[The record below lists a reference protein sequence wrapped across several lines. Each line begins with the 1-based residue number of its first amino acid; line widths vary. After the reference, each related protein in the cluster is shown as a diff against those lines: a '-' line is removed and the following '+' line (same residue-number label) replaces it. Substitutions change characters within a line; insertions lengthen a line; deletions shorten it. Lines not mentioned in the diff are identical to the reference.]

1 MKKSIFKITAFSII
15 AVLVVALSVTA
26 FALTAPGGNVT
37 TTGDSVSYAET
48 KNNNPYIVY
57 NTTGVMRSAH
67 RAGGVLDPENTMQA
81 IKTCINNSDYDV
93 DILEFDLHLTKDNKL
108 ILLHDENF
116 DRTTNSVEVWGR
128 EGVLPRDK
136 DLAEIKELNFGY
148 WFPYERGSVQVE
160 DKRIYKDLGK
170 LPKGIDANDL
180 RVVTLEDVFKEVGA
194 KKTSELAPGESAP
207 KIKYNFIIEIKDKG
221 SVGKYAAEQLCELM
235 NDYNLLDKVV
245 VGTFNGEI
253 SDYFDYLN
261 TTDEL
266 YKGKIN
272 PYKGKINR
280 SAGILEVL
288 KIFLSYLMNR
298 DLGDVKY
305 NVLQIPYMNWFPF
318 LGSKSF
324 IDYAHKYGIACQFW
338 TINEA
343 SQMET
348 LIKNGADCIMSDNP
362 KLLDEVTKRV
372 EYGNKVQ
379 PAEPQP
385 QQ

>member
-15 AVLVVALSVTA
+15 AVLIVALSVTA
-26 FALTAPGGNVT
+26 FALAAPGGNVT
-37 TTGDSVSYAET
+37 TTGDSVSYANT
-48 KNNNPYIVY
+48 NNDNPYIVY
-57 NTTGVMRSAH
+57 NTTGLLRSAH
-67 RAGGVLDPENTMQA
+67 RAGGVQDPENTMKA
-81 IKTCINNSDYDV
+81 IKTCLNSMNGSDPYDV
-93 DILEFDLHLTKDNKL
+93 DILEFDLHLTKDNEL

-136 DLAEIKELNFGY
+136 TLEEIKELNFGY

-160 DKRIYKDLGK
+160 DKRIYKNLNA
-170 LPKGIDANDL
+170 LPVEEAKDL
-180 RVVTLEDVFKEVGA
+180 RVVTLEEVIVA
-194 KKTSELAPGESAP
+194 AEKANKQ
-207 KIKYNFIIEIKDKG
+207 YRYIIEIKDKG
-221 SVGKYAAEQLCELM
+221 SVGKYAAQQLCALM
-235 NDYNLLDKVV
+235 EKYNMFDKVV
-245 VGTFNGEI
+245 VGTFNGDI

-261 TTDEL
+261 ANV
-266 YKGKIN
+266 YN
-272 PYKGKINR
+272 GKINR

-298 DLGDVKY
+298 DLGTVKY

-362 KLLDEVTKRV
+362 KLLYEVANRV
-372 EYGNKVQ
+372 KYGNMVQ

>member
-37 TTGDSVSYAET
+37 TTGDSVSYAKT
-48 KNNNPYIVY
+48 NNNNPYIVY
-57 NTTGVMRSAH
+57 NTTGLLRSAH

-81 IKTCINNSDYDV
+81 IITCIENEEYEVDV
-93 DILEFDLHLTKDNKL
+93 LEFDLHLTKDNEL

-136 DLAEIKELNFGY
+136 TLDEIKELNFGY
-148 WFPYERGSVQVE
+148 WFPYERGKVEVE
-160 DKRIYKDLGK
+160 DKRIYKDLSK
-170 LPKGIDANDL
+170 LPEGIDAQNL
-180 RVVTLEDVFKEVGA
+180 KVVTLEEVI
-194 KKTSELAPGESAP
+194 KKVGESD
-207 KIKYNFIIEIKDKG
+207 KDFRYIIEIKDKG
-221 SVGKYAAEQLCELM
+221 SVGKYAAQQLCALM
-235 NDYNLLDKVV
+235 EKYDMFKKVV
-245 VGTFNGEI
+245 VGTFNGDI

-261 TTDEL
+261 ANV
-266 YKGKIN
+266 YN
-272 PYKGKINR
+272 GKINR

-298 DLGDVKY
+298 DLGTVKY

-362 KLLDEVTKRV
+362 KLLYEVADRV
-372 EYGNKVQ
+372 KYGNMVQ

>member
-37 TTGDSVSYAET
+37 TTGDSVSYAKT
-48 KNNNPYIVY
+48 NNNNPYIVY
-57 NTTGVMRSAH
+57 NTTGLLRSAH

-81 IKTCINNSDYDV
+81 IITCIENEEYEVDV
-93 DILEFDLHLTKDNKL
+93 LEFDLHLTKDNEL

-136 DLAEIKELNFGY
+136 TLDEIKELNFGY
-148 WFPYERGSVQVE
+148 WFPYERGKVEVE
-160 DKRIYKDLGK
+160 DKRIYKDLSK
-170 LPKGIDANDL
+170 LPEGIDAQNL
-180 RVVTLEDVFKEVGA
+180 KVVTLEEVI
-194 KKTSELAPGESAP
+194 KKVGESD
-207 KIKYNFIIEIKDKG
+207 KDFRYIIEIKDKG
-221 SVGKYAAEQLCELM
+221 SVGKYAAQQLCALM
-235 NDYNLLDKVV
+235 EKYDMFKKVV
-245 VGTFNGEI
+245 VGTFNGDI

-261 TTDEL
+261 ANV
-266 YKGKIN
+266 YN
-272 PYKGKINR
+272 GKINR

-298 DLGDVKY
+298 DLGTVKY

-362 KLLDEVTKRV
+362 KLLYEVADRV
-372 EYGNKVQ
+372 KYGNMAQ

>member
-37 TTGDSVSYAET
+37 TTGDSVSYAKT
-48 KNNNPYIVY
+48 NNNNPYIVY

-93 DILEFDLHLTKDNKL
+93 DILEFDLHLTKDNEL

-160 DKRIYKDLGK
+160 DKRIYKDLNH
-170 LPKGIDANDL
+170 LPAGVKANDL
-180 RVVTLEDVFKEVGA
+180 RVVTLEEVFKEVGA

-221 SVGKYAAEQLCELM
+221 SVGKYAAEQLCKLM

-245 VGTFNGEI
+245 VGTFNGDI

-261 TTDEL
+261 ANV
-266 YKGKIN
+266 YN
-272 PYKGKINR
+272 GKINR

-298 DLGDVKY
+298 DLGTVKY

-362 KLLDEVTKRV
+362 RLLYEVADRV
-372 EYGNKVQ
+372 KYGNMVQ

>member
-57 NTTGVMRSAH
+57 NTTGLLRSAH
-67 RAGGVLDPENTMQA
+67 RAGGVQDPENTMKA
-81 IKTCINNSDYDV
+81 IKTCLNSMNGSDPYDV
-93 DILEFDLHLTKDNKL
+93 DILEFDLHLTKDNEL

-136 DLAEIKELNFGY
+136 TLEEIKELNFGY

-160 DKRIYKDLGK
+160 DKRIYKNLNA
-170 LPKGIDANDL
+170 LPVEEAKDL
-180 RVVTLEDVFKEVGA
+180 RVVTLEEVIVAAENAG
-194 KKTSELAPGESAP
+194 KQ
-207 KIKYNFIIEIKDKG
+207 YRYIIEIKDKG
-221 SVGKYAAEQLCELM
+221 SVGKYAAEQLCALM
-235 NDYNLLDKVV
+235 EKYKMFDKVV
-245 VGTFNGEI
+245 VGTFNGDI

-261 TTDEL
+261 ANV
-266 YKGKIN
+266 YN
-272 PYKGKINR
+272 GKINR

-298 DLGDVKY
+298 DLGTVKY

-362 KLLDEVTKRV
+362 KLLYEVANRV

-379 PAEPQP
+379 SAEPQP

>member
-57 NTTGVMRSAH
+57 NTTGLLRSAH

-81 IKTCINNSDYDV
+81 IITCIENEEYEVDV
-93 DILEFDLHLTKDNKL
+93 LEFDLHLTKDNEL

-136 DLAEIKELNFGY
+136 TLDEIKELNFGY
-148 WFPYERGSVQVE
+148 WFPYERGKVEVE
-160 DKRIYKDLGK
+160 DKRIYKDLSK
-170 LPKGIDANDL
+170 LPEGIDAQNL
-180 RVVTLEDVFKEVGA
+180 KVVTLEEVI
-194 KKTSELAPGESAP
+194 KKVGESD
-207 KIKYNFIIEIKDKG
+207 KDFRYIIEIKDKG
-221 SVGKYAAEQLCELM
+221 SVGKYAAEKLCALM
-235 NDYNLLDKVV
+235 EKYHNMFDKVV
-245 VGTFNGEI
+245 VGTFNGDI

-261 TTDEL
+261 ANV
-266 YKGKIN
+266 YN
-272 PYKGKINR
+272 GKINR

-298 DLGDVKY
+298 DLGTVKY

-362 KLLDEVTKRV
+362 KLLYEVTKRV
-372 EYGNKVQ
+372 KYGNMVQ

>member
-37 TTGDSVSYAET
+37 TTGDSVSYAKT
-48 KNNNPYIVY
+48 NNDNPYIVY
-57 NTTGVMRSAH
+57 NTTGLLRSAH
-67 RAGGVLDPENTMQA
+67 RAGGVQDPENTMKA
-81 IKTCINNSDYDV
+81 IKTCLNSMNGSDPYDV
-93 DILEFDLHLTKDNKL
+93 DILEFDLHLTKDNEL

-136 DLAEIKELNFGY
+136 TLEEIKELNFGY

-160 DKRIYKDLGK
+160 DKRIYKNLNA
-170 LPKGIDANDL
+170 LPVEEAKDL
-180 RVVTLEDVFKEVGA
+180 RVVTLEEVIVAAENAG
-194 KKTSELAPGESAP
+194 KQ
-207 KIKYNFIIEIKDKG
+207 YRYIIEIKDKG
-221 SVGKYAAEQLCELM
+221 SVGKYAAQQLCALM
-235 NDYNLLDKVV
+235 EKYDMFKKVV
-245 VGTFNGEI
+245 VGTFNGDI

-261 TTDEL
+261 ANV
-266 YKGKIN
+266 YN
-272 PYKGKINR
+272 GKINR

-298 DLGDVKY
+298 DLGTVKY

-362 KLLDEVTKRV
+362 KLLYEVADRV
-372 EYGNKVQ
+372 KYGNMAQ

>member
-37 TTGDSVSYAET
+37 TTGDSVSYAKT
-48 KNNNPYIVY
+48 NNDNPYIVY
-57 NTTGVMRSAH
+57 NTTGLLRSAH
-67 RAGGVLDPENTMQA
+67 RAGGVQDPENTMKA
-81 IKTCINNSDYDV
+81 IKTCLNSMNEGYDV
-93 DILEFDLHLTKDNKL
+93 DILEFDLHLTKDNEL

-160 DKRIYKDLGK
+160 DKRIYKDLNA
-170 LPKGIDANDL
+170 LPVEEANDL
-180 RVVTLEDVFKEVGA
+180 RVVTLEEVIVAAENAG
-194 KKTSELAPGESAP
+194 KQ
-207 KIKYNFIIEIKDKG
+207 YRYIIEIKDKG
-221 SVGKYAAEQLCELM
+221 SVGKYAAEKLCALM
-235 NDYNLLDKVV
+235 EKYNMFDKVV
-245 VGTFNGEI
+245 VGTFNGDI
-253 SDYFDYLN
+253 SDHFDYLN
-261 TTDEL
+261 TTEQ
-266 YKGKIN
+266 YQGKIN

-298 DLGDVKY
+298 DLGTVQY

-362 KLLDEVTKRV
+362 KLLYEVANRV
-372 EYGNKVQ
+372 KYGNMVQ

>member
-57 NTTGVMRSAH
+57 NTTGLLRSAH

-81 IKTCINNSDYDV
+81 IKTCITNDEYDV
-93 DILEFDLHLTKDNKL
+93 DILEFDLHLTADNQL

-136 DLAEIKELNFGY
+136 TLEEIKELNFGY

-160 DKRIYKDLGK
+160 DKRIYKDLNH
-170 LPKGIDANDL
+170 LPVGVKASDL
-180 RVVTLEDVFKEVGA
+180 RVVTLEEVFKEVGA

-221 SVGKYAAEQLCELM
+221 SVGKYAAEQLCKLM

-245 VGTFNGEI
+245 VGTFNGDI

-261 TTDEL
+261 ANV
-266 YKGKIN
+266 YN
-272 PYKGKINR
+272 GKINR

-298 DLGDVKY
+298 DLGTVKY

>member
-1 MKKSIFKITAFSII
+1 MKKSLFKITAFSII

-37 TTGDSVSYAET
+37 TTGDSVSYAKT
-48 KNNNPYIVY
+48 NNDNPYIVY
-57 NTTGVMRSAH
+57 NTTGLLRSAH

-81 IKTCINNSDYDV
+81 IKTCIKNEEYEVDV
-93 DILEFDLHLTKDNKL
+93 LEFDLHLTKDNEL

-160 DKRIYKDLGK
+160 DKRIYKDLSK
-170 LPKGIDANDL
+170 LPDGKDAKDL
-180 RVVTLEDVFKEVGA
+180 RVVTLEEVFKEVGA
-194 KKTSELAPGESAP
+194 KKTSDLAPGESAP

-221 SVGKYAAEQLCELM
+221 SVGKYAAAQLCELM
-235 NDYNLLDKVV
+235 KEYNLFDKVV
-245 VGTFNGEI
+245 VGTFNGDI

-261 TTDEL
+261 ANV
-266 YKGKIN
+266 YN
-272 PYKGKINR
+272 GKINR

-298 DLGDVKY
+298 DLGTVKY
-305 NVLQIPYMNWFPF
+305 NVLQIPYLSWFPF

-362 KLLDEVTKRV
+362 KLLYEVADRV
-372 EYGNKVQ
+372 KYGNMVQ

>member
-37 TTGDSVSYAET
+37 TTGDSVSYAKT
-48 KNNNPYIVY
+48 NNDNPYIVY
-57 NTTGVMRSAH
+57 NTTGLLRSAH
-67 RAGGVLDPENTMQA
+67 RAGGVQDPENTMKA
-81 IKTCINNSDYDV
+81 IKTCLNSMNGSDPYDV
-93 DILEFDLHLTKDNKL
+93 DILEFDLHLTKDNEL

-136 DLAEIKELNFGY
+136 TLEEIKELNFGY

-160 DKRIYKDLGK
+160 DKRIYKDLNA
-170 LPKGIDANDL
+170 LPVEEANDL
-180 RVVTLEDVFKEVGA
+180 RVVTLEEVILAAEKA
-194 KKTSELAPGESAP
+194 KKQ
-207 KIKYNFIIEIKDKG
+207 YRYIIEIKDKG
-221 SVGKYAAEQLCELM
+221 SVGKYAAEQLCALM
-235 NDYNLLDKVV
+235 EKYNMFDKVV
-245 VGTFNGEI
+245 VGTFNGDI

-261 TTDEL
+261 ANV
-266 YKGKIN
+266 YN
-272 PYKGKINR
+272 GKINR

-298 DLGDVKY
+298 DLGTVKY

-362 KLLDEVTKRV
+362 KLLYEVANRV
-372 EYGNKVQ
+372 KYGNMVQ

>member
-37 TTGDSVSYAET
+37 TTGDSVSYAKT
-48 KNNNPYIVY
+48 NNDNPYIVY
-57 NTTGVMRSAH
+57 NTTGLLRSAH
-67 RAGGVLDPENTMQA
+67 RAGGVQDPENTMKA
-81 IKTCINNSDYDV
+81 IKTCLNSMKGSDPYDV
-93 DILEFDLHLTKDNKL
+93 DILEFDLHLTADDQL

-136 DLAEIKELNFGY
+136 TLKEIKELNFGY

-160 DKRIYKDLGK
+160 DKRKYKDLND
-170 LPKGIDANDL
+170 LPDGVDADDL
-180 RVVTLEDVFKEVGA
+180 RVVTLEEVIVAAENAG
-194 KKTSELAPGESAP
+194 KQ
-207 KIKYNFIIEIKDKG
+207 YRYIIEIKDKG
-221 SVGKYAAEQLCELM
+221 SVGKYAAEQLCALM
-235 NDYNLLDKVV
+235 EKYDMFKKVV
-245 VGTFNGEI
+245 VGTFNGDI

-261 TTDEL
+261 ANV
-266 YKGKIN
+266 YN
-272 PYKGKINR
+272 GKINR

-298 DLGDVKY
+298 DLGKVEY

-362 KLLDEVTKRV
+362 KLLYEVANRV
-372 EYGNKVQ
+372 KYGNMVQ

>member
-37 TTGDSVSYAET
+37 TTGDSVSYAKT
-48 KNNNPYIVY
+48 NNDNPYIVY
-57 NTTGVMRSAH
+57 NTTGLLRSAH
-67 RAGGVLDPENTMQA
+67 RAGGVQDPENTMKA
-81 IKTCINNSDYDV
+81 IKTCLNSMNGSDPYDV
-93 DILEFDLHLTKDNKL
+93 DILEFDLHLTKDNEL

-136 DLAEIKELNFGY
+136 TLEEIKELNFGY

-160 DKRIYKDLGK
+160 DKRIYKDLNA
-170 LPKGIDANDL
+170 LPVEEANDL
-180 RVVTLEDVFKEVGA
+180 RVVTLEEVIVAAENAG
-194 KKTSELAPGESAP
+194 KQ
-207 KIKYNFIIEIKDKG
+207 YRYIIEIKDKG
-221 SVGKYAAEQLCELM
+221 SVGKYAAQQLCALM
-235 NDYNLLDKVV
+235 EKYNMFDKVV
-245 VGTFNGEI
+245 VGTFNGDI

-261 TTDEL
+261 ANV
-266 YKGKIN
+266 YN
-272 PYKGKINR
+272 GKINR

-298 DLGDVKY
+298 DLGTVKY

-362 KLLDEVTKRV
+362 KLLYEVANRV
-372 EYGNKVQ
+372 KYGNMVQ

>member
-37 TTGDSVSYAET
+37 TTGDSVSYAKT
-48 KNNNPYIVY
+48 NNDNPYIVY
-57 NTTGVMRSAH
+57 NTTGLLRSAH

-81 IKTCINNSDYDV
+81 IKTCIENKEYEVDV
-93 DILEFDLHLTKDNKL
+93 LEFDLHLTKDNEL

-160 DKRIYKDLGK
+160 DKRIYKDLSK
-170 LPKGIDANDL
+170 LPDGKDAKDL
-180 RVVTLEDVFKEVGA
+180 RVVTLEEVFKEVGA
-194 KKTSELAPGESAP
+194 KKTSDLAPGESAP

-221 SVGKYAAEQLCELM
+221 SVGKYAAEQLCKLM

-245 VGTFNGEI
+245 VGTFNGDI

-261 TTDEL
+261 ANV
-266 YKGKIN
+266 YN
-272 PYKGKINR
+272 GKINR

-298 DLGDVKY
+298 DLGTVKY

-362 KLLDEVTKRV
+362 KLLYEVADRV
-372 EYGNKVQ
+372 KYGNMEQ

>member
-15 AVLVVALSVTA
+15 AVLVVALSVTT

-37 TTGDSVSYAET
+37 TTGDSVSYAKT
-48 KNNNPYIVY
+48 NNDNPYIVY
-57 NTTGVMRSAH
+57 NTTGLLRSAH

-81 IKTCINNSDYDV
+81 IKTCIENKEYEVDV
-93 DILEFDLHLTKDNKL
+93 LEFDLHLTKDNEL

-160 DKRIYKDLGK
+160 DKRIYKDLSK
-170 LPKGIDANDL
+170 LPDGKDAKDL
-180 RVVTLEDVFKEVGA
+180 RVVTLEEVFKEVGA
-194 KKTSELAPGESAP
+194 KKTSDLAPGESAP

-221 SVGKYAAEQLCELM
+221 SVGKYAAAQLCELM

-245 VGTFNGEI
+245 VGTFNGDI

-261 TTDEL
+261 ANV
-266 YKGKIN
+266 YN
-272 PYKGKINR
+272 GKINR

-298 DLGDVKY
+298 DLGTVKY
-305 NVLQIPYMNWFPF
+305 NVLQIPYLSWFPF

-362 KLLDEVTKRV
+362 KLLYEVADRV
-372 EYGNKVQ
+372 KYGNMVQ

>member
-37 TTGDSVSYAET
+37 TTGDSVSYAKT
-48 KNNNPYIVY
+48 NNDNPYIVY
-57 NTTGVMRSAH
+57 NTTGLLRSAH
-67 RAGGVLDPENTMQA
+67 RAGGVQDPENTMKA
-81 IKTCINNSDYDV
+81 IKTCLNSMNEGYDV
-93 DILEFDLHLTKDNKL
+93 DILEFDLHLTKDNEL

-160 DKRIYKDLGK
+160 DKRIYKDLNA
-170 LPKGIDANDL
+170 LPVEEANDL
-180 RVVTLEDVFKEVGA
+180 RVVTLEEVIVAAENAG
-194 KKTSELAPGESAP
+194 KQ
-207 KIKYNFIIEIKDKG
+207 YRYIIEIKDKG
-221 SVGKYAAEQLCELM
+221 SVGKYAAQQLCALM
-235 NDYNLLDKVV
+235 EKYNMFDKVV
-245 VGTFNGEI
+245 VGTFNGDI

-261 TTDEL
+261 ANV
-266 YKGKIN
+266 YN
-272 PYKGKINR
+272 GKINR

-298 DLGDVKY
+298 DLGTVKY

-362 KLLDEVTKRV
+362 KLLYEVAMTARMRCWSPCRYCLTKSTRSC
-372 EYGNKVQ
+372 GHSWTRRRMRWT
-379 PAEPQP
+379 PWHS
-385 QQ
+385 

>member
-37 TTGDSVSYAET
+37 TTGDSVSYAKT
-48 KNNNPYIVY
+48 NNDNPYIVY
-57 NTTGVMRSAH
+57 NTTGLLRSAH
-67 RAGGVLDPENTMQA
+67 RAGGVQDPENTMKA
-81 IKTCINNSDYDV
+81 IKTCLNSMNEGYDV
-93 DILEFDLHLTKDNKL
+93 DILEFDLHLTKDNEL

-136 DLAEIKELNFGY
+136 DLVEIKELNFGY

-160 DKRIYKDLGK
+160 DKRIYKNLNDLPVGV
-170 LPKGIDANDL
+170 DANDL
-180 RVVTLEDVFKEVGA
+180 RVVTLEEVIVAAENAG
-194 KKTSELAPGESAP
+194 KQ
-207 KIKYNFIIEIKDKG
+207 YRYIIEIKDKG
-221 SVGKYAAEQLCELM
+221 SVGKYAAQQLCALM
-235 NDYNLLDKVV
+235 EKYNMFDKVV
-245 VGTFNGEI
+245 VGTFNGDI

-261 TTDEL
+261 ANV
-266 YKGKIN
+266 YN
-272 PYKGKINR
+272 GKINR

-298 DLGDVKY
+298 DLGTVKY

-362 KLLDEVTKRV
+362 KLLYEVADRV
-372 EYGNKVQ
+372 KYGNMVQ
-379 PAEPQP
+379 PAESQP

>member
-37 TTGDSVSYAET
+37 TTGDSVSYAKT
-48 KNNNPYIVY
+48 NNDNPYIVY
-57 NTTGVMRSAH
+57 NTTGLLRSAH
-67 RAGGVLDPENTMQA
+67 RAGGVQDPENTMQA
-81 IKTCINNSDYDV
+81 IITCIENEEYEVDV
-93 DILEFDLHLTKDNKL
+93 LEFDLHLTKDNEL

-136 DLAEIKELNFGY
+136 TLEEIKELNFGY

-160 DKRIYKDLGK
+160 DKRIYKDLNA
-170 LPKGIDANDL
+170 LPDGVDANDL
-180 RVVTLEDVFKEVGA
+180 RVVTLEEVIVAAENAG
-194 KKTSELAPGESAP
+194 KQ
-207 KIKYNFIIEIKDKG
+207 YRYIIEIKDKG
-221 SVGKYAAEQLCELM
+221 SVGKYAAEQLCALM
-235 NDYNLLDKVV
+235 EKYNMFDKVV
-245 VGTFNGEI
+245 VGTFNGDI

-261 TTDEL
+261 ANV
-266 YKGKIN
+266 YN
-272 PYKGKINR
+272 GKINR

-298 DLGDVKY
+298 DLGTVKY

-362 KLLDEVTKRV
+362 KLLYEVADRV
-372 EYGNKVQ
+372 KYGNMVQ

>member
-37 TTGDSVSYAET
+37 TTGDSVSYAKT
-48 KNNNPYIVY
+48 NNDNPYIVY
-57 NTTGVMRSAH
+57 NTTGLLRSAH
-67 RAGGVLDPENTMQA
+67 RAGGVQDPENTMKA
-81 IKTCINNSDYDV
+81 IKTCLNSMNEGYDV
-93 DILEFDLHLTKDNKL
+93 DILEFDLHLTKDNEL

-160 DKRIYKDLGK
+160 DKRIYKDLSK
-170 LPKGIDANDL
+170 LPDGKDAKDL
-180 RVVTLEDVFKEVGA
+180 RVVTLEEVFKEVGA
-194 KKTSELAPGESAP
+194 KKTSDLAPGESAP

-221 SVGKYAAEQLCELM
+221 SVGKYAAEQLCKLM

-245 VGTFNGEI
+245 VGTFNGDI

-261 TTDEL
+261 TTE
-266 YKGKIN
+266 

-298 DLGDVKY
+298 DLGTVKY

-362 KLLDEVTKRV
+362 KLLYEVANRV
-372 EYGNKVQ
+372 KYGNMVQ

>member
-37 TTGDSVSYAET
+37 TTGDSVSYAKT
-48 KNNNPYIVY
+48 NNDNPYIVY
-57 NTTGVMRSAH
+57 NTTGLLRSAH
-67 RAGGVLDPENTMQA
+67 RAGGVQDPENTMKA
-81 IKTCINNSDYDV
+81 IKTCLNSMNGSDPYDV
-93 DILEFDLHLTKDNKL
+93 DILEFDLHLTKDNEL

-136 DLAEIKELNFGY
+136 TLEEIKELNFGY

-160 DKRIYKDLGK
+160 DKRIYKDLNA
-170 LPKGIDANDL
+170 LPDGVDANDL
-180 RVVTLEDVFKEVGA
+180 RVVTLEEVIVAAENAG
-194 KKTSELAPGESAP
+194 KQ
-207 KIKYNFIIEIKDKG
+207 YRYIIEIKDKG
-221 SVGKYAAEQLCELM
+221 SVGKYAAEQLCALM
-235 NDYNLLDKVV
+235 EKYNMFDKVV
-245 VGTFNGEI
+245 VGTFNGDI

-261 TTDEL
+261 ANV
-266 YKGKIN
+266 YN
-272 PYKGKINR
+272 GKINR

-298 DLGDVKY
+298 DLGTVKY
-305 NVLQIPYMNWFPF
+305 NVLQIPYMNLFPF

-362 KLLDEVTKRV
+362 KLLYEVADRV
-372 EYGNKVQ
+372 KYGNMVQ

>member
-37 TTGDSVSYAET
+37 TTGDSVSYAKT
-48 KNNNPYIVY
+48 NNDNPYIVY
-57 NTTGVMRSAH
+57 NTTGLLRSAH
-67 RAGGVLDPENTMQA
+67 RAGGVQDPENTMKA
-81 IKTCINNSDYDV
+81 IKTCLNSMNGSDPYDV
-93 DILEFDLHLTKDNKL
+93 DILEFDLHLTKDNEL

-136 DLAEIKELNFGY
+136 TLEEIKELNFGY

-160 DKRIYKDLGK
+160 DKRIYKNLNA
-170 LPKGIDANDL
+170 LPVEEAKDL
-180 RVVTLEDVFKEVGA
+180 RVVTLEEVIVAAEKA
-194 KKTSELAPGESAP
+194 KKQ
-207 KIKYNFIIEIKDKG
+207 YRYIIEIKDKG
-221 SVGKYAAEQLCELM
+221 SVGKYAAQQLCALM
-235 NDYNLLDKVV
+235 EKYNMFDKVV
-245 VGTFNGEI
+245 VGTFNGDI

-261 TTDEL
+261 ANV
-266 YKGKIN
+266 YN
-272 PYKGKINR
+272 GKINR

-298 DLGDVKY
+298 DLGTVKY

-362 KLLDEVTKRV
+362 KLLYEVANRV
-372 EYGNKVQ
+372 KYGNMVQ

>member
-57 NTTGVMRSAH
+57 NTKKGVMRSAH

-81 IKTCINNSDYDV
+81 IKTCINNKDYRVDV
-93 DILEFDLHLTKDNKL
+93 LEFDLHLTADDQL

-116 DRTTNSVEVWGR
+116 DRTTNSVEVWGKA
-128 EGVLPRDK
+128 GVLPREK
-136 DLAEIKELNFGY
+136 TLKEIQEDLNFGY
-148 WFPYERGSVQVE
+148 WFPYERDKVE
-160 DKRIYKDLGK
+160 IEEKRIYKDLND
-170 LPKGIDANDL
+170 LPVGVKASDL

-221 SVGKYAAEQLCELM
+221 SVGKYAAEKLCELM

-245 VGTFNGEI
+245 VGTFNGDI

-261 TTDEL
+261 DKV
-266 YKGKIN
+266 YN
-272 PYKGKINR
+272 GKINR

-298 DLGDVKY
+298 DLGTVNY
-305 NVLQIPYMNWFPF
+305 NVLQIPYFNWFPF

-324 IDYAHKYGIACQFW
+324 IDYAHKHGIACQFW

>member
-37 TTGDSVSYAET
+37 TTGDSVSYAKT
-48 KNNNPYIVY
+48 NNDNPYIVY
-57 NTTGVMRSAH
+57 NTTGLLRSAH

-81 IKTCINNSDYDV
+81 IKTCIKNEEYEVDV
-93 DILEFDLHLTKDNKL
+93 LEFDLHLTKDNEL

-136 DLAEIKELNFGY
+136 TLDEIKELNFGY
-148 WFPYERGSVQVE
+148 WFPYERGKVEVE
-160 DKRIYKDLGK
+160 DKRSYKDLSK
-170 LPKGIDANDL
+170 LPDGKDAKDL
-180 RVVTLEDVFKEVGA
+180 RVVTLKEVFDEVG
-194 KKTSELAPGESAP
+194 KSDKDFR
-207 KIKYNFIIEIKDKG
+207 YIIEIKDKG
-221 SVGKYAAEQLCELM
+221 SVGKYAAQQLCALM
-235 NDYNLLDKVV
+235 EKYNNMFDKVV
-245 VGTFNGEI
+245 VGTFNGDI

-261 TTDEL
+261 ANV
-266 YKGKIN
+266 YN
-272 PYKGKINR
+272 GKINR

-298 DLGDVKY
+298 DLGTVKY

-324 IDYAHKYGIACQFW
+324 IDYAHKHGIACQFW

>member
-37 TTGDSVSYAET
+37 TTGDSVSYAKT
-48 KNNNPYIVY
+48 NNDNPYIVY
-57 NTTGVMRSAH
+57 NTTGLLRSAH

-81 IKTCINNSDYDV
+81 IITCIENEEYEVDV
-93 DILEFDLHLTKDNKL
+93 LEFDLHLTKDNEL

-136 DLAEIKELNFGY
+136 TLDEIKELNFGY
-148 WFPYERGSVQVE
+148 WFPYERGKVEVE
-160 DKRIYKDLGK
+160 DKRIYKDLSK
-170 LPKGIDANDL
+170 LPEGIDAQNL
-180 RVVTLEDVFKEVGA
+180 KVVTLEEVI
-194 KKTSELAPGESAP
+194 KKVGESD
-207 KIKYNFIIEIKDKG
+207 KDFRYIIEIKDKG
-221 SVGKYAAEQLCELM
+221 SVGKYAAEQLCALM
-235 NDYNLLDKVV
+235 EKYNMFDKVV
-245 VGTFNGEI
+245 VGTFNGDI

-298 DLGDVKY
+298 DLGTVKY

-362 KLLDEVTKRV
+362 KLLYEVANRV
-372 EYGNKVQ
+372 KYGNMVQ

>member
-37 TTGDSVSYAET
+37 TTGDSVSYAKT
-48 KNNNPYIVY
+48 NNDNPYIVY
-57 NTTGVMRSAH
+57 NTTGLLRSAH
-67 RAGGVLDPENTMQA
+67 RAGGVQDPENTMRA
-81 IKTCINNSDYDV
+81 IKTCLNSMNEGYDV
-93 DILEFDLHLTKDNKL
+93 DILEFDLHLTKDNEL

-160 DKRIYKDLGK
+160 DKRIYKDLNA
-170 LPKGIDANDL
+170 LPDGVDANDL
-180 RVVTLEDVFKEVGA
+180 RVVTLEEVIVAAENAG
-194 KKTSELAPGESAP
+194 KQ
-207 KIKYNFIIEIKDKG
+207 YRYIIEIKDKG
-221 SVGKYAAEQLCELM
+221 SVGKYAAEQLCALM
-235 NDYNLLDKVV
+235 EKYKMFDKVV
-245 VGTFNGEI
+245 VGTFNGDI

-261 TTDEL
+261 ANV
-266 YKGKIN
+266 YN
-272 PYKGKINR
+272 GKINR

-298 DLGDVKY
+298 DLGTVKY
-305 NVLQIPYMNWFPF
+305 NVLQIPYMNLFPF

-362 KLLDEVTKRV
+362 KLLYEVADRV
-372 EYGNKVQ
+372 KYGNMVQ

-385 QQ
+385 QIGRASCRERV

>member
-37 TTGDSVSYAET
+37 TTGDSVSYAKT
-48 KNNNPYIVY
+48 NNENPYIVY
-57 NTTGVMRSAH
+57 NTTGLLRSAH
-67 RAGGVLDPENTMQA
+67 RAGGVQDPENTMKA
-81 IKTCINNSDYDV
+81 IKTCLNSMNEGYDV
-93 DILEFDLHLTKDNKL
+93 DILEFDLHLTKDNEL

-160 DKRIYKDLGK
+160 DKRIYKDLNA
-170 LPKGIDANDL
+170 LPVEEANDL
-180 RVVTLEDVFKEVGA
+180 RVVTLEEVIVAAENAG
-194 KKTSELAPGESAP
+194 KQ
-207 KIKYNFIIEIKDKG
+207 YRYIIEIKDKG
-221 SVGKYAAEQLCELM
+221 SVGKYAAQQLCALM
-235 NDYNLLDKVV
+235 EKYNMFDKVV
-245 VGTFNGEI
+245 VGTFNGDI

-261 TTDEL
+261 ANV
-266 YKGKIN
+266 YN
-272 PYKGKINR
+272 GKINR

-298 DLGDVKY
+298 DLGTVKY
-305 NVLQIPYMNWFPF
+305 NVLQIPY
-318 LGSKSF
+318 
-324 IDYAHKYGIACQFW
+324 
-338 TINEA
+338 
-343 SQMET
+343 
-348 LIKNGADCIMSDNP
+348 NGADCIMSDNP
-362 KLLDEVTKRV
+362 KLLYEVANRV
-372 EYGNKVQ
+372 KYGNMVQ

>member
-1 MKKSIFKITAFSII
+1 MKKSKFKITAFSII

-57 NTTGVMRSAH
+57 NTTGLLRSAH
-67 RAGGVLDPENTMQA
+67 RAGGVQDPENTMKA
-81 IKTCINNSDYDV
+81 IKTCLNSMNGSDPYDV
-93 DILEFDLHLTKDNKL
+93 DILEFDLHLTKDNEL

-128 EGVLPRDK
+128 EGVLPREK
-136 DLAEIKELNFGY
+136 TLAEIKELNFGY

-160 DKRIYKDLGK
+160 DKRVYKDLNK
-170 LPKGIDANDL
+170 LPVGVDANDL
-180 RVVTLEDVFKEVGA
+180 RVVKLKDVIDAAENAGKQ
-194 KKTSELAPGESAP
+194 
-207 KIKYNFIIEIKDKG
+207 YRYIIEIKDKG
-221 SVGKYAAEQLCELM
+221 SVGKYAAQQLCALM
-235 NDYNLLDKVV
+235 EKYNMFDKVV
-245 VGTFNGEI
+245 VGTFNGDI

-261 TTDEL
+261 ANV
-266 YKGKIN
+266 YN
-272 PYKGKINR
+272 GKINR

-298 DLGDVKY
+298 DLGTVKY

-362 KLLDEVTKRV
+362 KLLYEVANRV
-372 EYGNKVQ
+372 KYGNMVQ

>member
-37 TTGDSVSYAET
+37 TTGDSVSYAKT
-48 KNNNPYIVY
+48 NNDNPYIVY
-57 NTTGVMRSAH
+57 NTTGLLRSAH
-67 RAGGVLDPENTMQA
+67 RAGGVQDPENTMKA
-81 IKTCINNSDYDV
+81 IKTCLNSMNGSDPYDV
-93 DILEFDLHLTKDNKL
+93 DILEFDLHLTADDQL

-136 DLAEIKELNFGY
+136 TLKEIKELNFGY

-160 DKRIYKDLGK
+160 DKRKYKDLNA
-170 LPKGIDANDL
+170 LPVEEANDL
-180 RVVTLEDVFKEVGA
+180 RVVTLEEVIVAAENAG
-194 KKTSELAPGESAP
+194 KQ
-207 KIKYNFIIEIKDKG
+207 YRYIIEIKDKG
-221 SVGKYAAEQLCELM
+221 AVGKYAAQQLCALM
-235 NDYNLLDKVV
+235 EKYNMFDKVV
-245 VGTFNGEI
+245 VGTFNGDI

-261 TTDEL
+261 ANV
-266 YKGKIN
+266 YN
-272 PYKGKINR
+272 GKINR

-298 DLGDVKY
+298 DLGTVKY

-362 KLLDEVTKRV
+362 KLLYEVANRV
-372 EYGNKVQ
+372 KYGNMVQ

>member
-1 MKKSIFKITAFSII
+1 MKKSIFKISAFSII

-37 TTGDSVSYAET
+37 TTGDSVSYAKT
-48 KNNNPYIVY
+48 NNDNPYIVY
-57 NTTGVMRSAH
+57 NTTGLLRSAH

-81 IKTCINNSDYDV
+81 IITCIENEEYEVDV
-93 DILEFDLHLTKDNKL
+93 LEFDLHLTKDNEL

-136 DLAEIKELNFGY
+136 TLDEIKELNFGY
-148 WFPYERGSVQVE
+148 WFPYERGKVEVE
-160 DKRIYKDLGK
+160 DKRIYKDLSK
-170 LPKGIDANDL
+170 LPEGIDAQNL
-180 RVVTLEDVFKEVGA
+180 KVVTLEEVI
-194 KKTSELAPGESAP
+194 KKVGESD
-207 KIKYNFIIEIKDKG
+207 KDFRYIIEIKDKG

-235 NDYNLLDKVV
+235 KEYNLFDKVV
-245 VGTFNGEI
+245 VGTFNGDI

-261 TTDEL
+261 ANV
-266 YKGKIN
+266 YN
-272 PYKGKINR
+272 GKINR

-298 DLGDVKY
+298 DLGTVKY

>member
-37 TTGDSVSYAET
+37 TTGDSVSYAKT
-48 KNNNPYIVY
+48 NNDNPYIVY
-57 NTTGVMRSAH
+57 NTTGLLRSAH
-67 RAGGVLDPENTMQA
+67 RAGGVQDPENTMKA
-81 IKTCINNSDYDV
+81 IKTCLNSMNEGYDV
-93 DILEFDLHLTKDNKL
+93 DILEFDLHLTKDNEL

-160 DKRIYKDLGK
+160 DKRIYKDLNA
-170 LPKGIDANDL
+170 LPDGVDANDL
-180 RVVTLEDVFKEVGA
+180 RVVTLEEV
-194 KKTSELAPGESAP
+194 
-207 KIKYNFIIEIKDKG
+207 I
-221 SVGKYAAEQLCELM
+221 VAAEQLCALM
-235 NDYNLLDKVV
+235 EKYNMFDKVV
-245 VGTFNGEI
+245 VGTFNGDI

-261 TTDEL
+261 ANV
-266 YKGKIN
+266 YN
-272 PYKGKINR
+272 GKINR

-298 DLGDVKY
+298 DLGTVKY
-305 NVLQIPYMNWFPF
+305 NVLQIPYMNLFPF

-343 SQMET
+343 SQMKT

-362 KLLDEVTKRV
+362 KLLYEVADRV
-372 EYGNKVQ
+372 KYGNMVQ

>member
-1 MKKSIFKITAFSII
+1 MKKSIFKITAFLII

-37 TTGDSVSYAET
+37 TTGDSVSYAKT
-48 KNNNPYIVY
+48 NNDNPYIVY
-57 NTTGVMRSAH
+57 NTTGLLRSAH

-81 IKTCINNSDYDV
+81 IKTCIKNEEYEVDV
-93 DILEFDLHLTKDNKL
+93 LEFDLHLTKDNEL

-160 DKRIYKDLGK
+160 DKRIYKDLSK
-170 LPKGIDANDL
+170 LPDGKDAKDL
-180 RVVTLEDVFKEVGA
+180 RVVTLEEVFKEVGA
-194 KKTSELAPGESAP
+194 KKTSDLAPGESAP

-221 SVGKYAAEQLCELM
+221 SVGKYAAAQLCELM
-235 NDYNLLDKVV
+235 KEYNLFDKVV
-245 VGTFNGEI
+245 VGTFNGDI

-261 TTDEL
+261 ANV
-266 YKGKIN
+266 YN
-272 PYKGKINR
+272 GKINR

-298 DLGDVKY
+298 DLGTVKY
-305 NVLQIPYMNWFPF
+305 NVLQIPYMNLFPF

-362 KLLDEVTKRV
+362 KLLYEVADRV
-372 EYGNKVQ
+372 KYGNMVQ

>member
-37 TTGDSVSYAET
+37 TTGDSVSYAKT
-48 KNNNPYIVY
+48 NNDNPYIVY
-57 NTTGVMRSAH
+57 NTTGLLRSAH

-81 IKTCINNSDYDV
+81 IKTCIENKEYEVDV
-93 DILEFDLHLTKDNKL
+93 LEFDLHLTKDNEL

-160 DKRIYKDLGK
+160 DKRIYKDLSK
-170 LPKGIDANDL
+170 LPDGKDAKDL
-180 RVVTLEDVFKEVGA
+180 RVVTLEEVFKEVGA
-194 KKTSELAPGESAP
+194 KKTSDLAPGESAP

-221 SVGKYAAEQLCELM
+221 SVGKYAAEQLCKLM

-245 VGTFNGEI
+245 VGTFNGDI

-261 TTDEL
+261 ANV
-266 YKGKIN
+266 YN
-272 PYKGKINR
+272 GKINR

-298 DLGDVKY
+298 DLGTVKY

-362 KLLDEVTKRV
+362 KLLYEVADRV
-372 EYGNKVQ
+372 KYGNMVQ

>member
-37 TTGDSVSYAET
+37 TTGDSVSYAKT
-48 KNNNPYIVY
+48 NNDNPYIVY
-57 NTTGVMRSAH
+57 NTTGLLRSAH

-81 IKTCINNSDYDV
+81 IKTCIENKEYEVDV
-93 DILEFDLHLTKDNKL
+93 LEFDLHLTKDNEL

-160 DKRIYKDLGK
+160 DKRIYKDLSK
-170 LPKGIDANDL
+170 LPDGKDAKDL
-180 RVVTLEDVFKEVGA
+180 RVVTLEEVFKEVGA
-194 KKTSELAPGESAP
+194 KKTSDLAPGESAP

-221 SVGKYAAEQLCELM
+221 SVGKYAAEQLCKLM

-245 VGTFNGEI
+245 VGTFNGDI

-261 TTDEL
+261 ANV
-266 YKGKIN
+266 YN
-272 PYKGKINR
+272 GKINR

-288 KIFLSYLMNR
+288 KIFLSYLLNR
-298 DLGDVKY
+298 DLGTVKY
-305 NVLQIPYMNWFPF
+305 NVLQIPYLSWFPF

-348 LIKNGADCIMSDNP
+348 LIKNAADCIMSDNP
-362 KLLDEVTKRV
+362 KLLYEVADRV
-372 EYGNKVQ
+372 KYGNMVQ

>member
-37 TTGDSVSYAET
+37 TTGDSVSYAKT
-48 KNNNPYIVY
+48 NNDNPYIVY
-57 NTTGVMRSAH
+57 NTTGLLRSAH

-81 IKTCINNSDYDV
+81 IKTCIKNEEYEVDV
-93 DILEFDLHLTKDNKL
+93 LEFDLHLTKDNEL

-116 DRTTNSVEVWGR
+116 DRTTNSVEVWGK

-136 DLAEIKELNFGY
+136 TLEEIKELNFGY

-160 DKRIYKDLGK
+160 DKRIYKDLND
-170 LPKGIDANDL
+170 LPDGVDADDL
-180 RVVTLEDVFKEVGA
+180 RVVTLEEVFIKVGA
-194 KKTSELAPGESAP
+194 KKTSDLAPGESAP

-245 VGTFNGEI
+245 VGTFNGDI

-261 TTDEL
+261 ANV
-266 YKGKIN
+266 YN
-272 PYKGKINR
+272 GKINR

-298 DLGDVKY
+298 DLGTVKY
-305 NVLQIPYMNWFPF
+305 NVLQIPYMNLFPF

>member
-37 TTGDSVSYAET
+37 TTGDSVSYAKT
-48 KNNNPYIVY
+48 NNNNPYIVY
-57 NTTGVMRSAH
+57 NTTGLLRSAH

-81 IKTCINNSDYDV
+81 IITCIENEEYEVDV
-93 DILEFDLHLTKDNKL
+93 LEFDLHLTKDNEL

-136 DLAEIKELNFGY
+136 TLDEIKELNFGY
-148 WFPYERGSVQVE
+148 WFPYERGKVEVE
-160 DKRIYKDLGK
+160 DKRIYKDLSK
-170 LPKGIDANDL
+170 LPEGIDAQNL
-180 RVVTLEDVFKEVGA
+180 KVVTLEEVI
-194 KKTSELAPGESAP
+194 KKVGESD
-207 KIKYNFIIEIKDKG
+207 KDFRYIIEIKDKG
-221 SVGKYAAEQLCELM
+221 SVGKYAAQQLCALM
-235 NDYNLLDKVV
+235 EKYDMFKKVV
-245 VGTFNGEI
+245 VGTFNGDI

-261 TTDEL
+261 ANV
-266 YKGKIN
+266 YN
-272 PYKGKINR
+272 GKINR

-298 DLGDVKY
+298 DLGTVKY

-362 KLLDEVTKRV
+362 KLLYEVADCVK
-372 EYGNKVQ
+372 YGNMAQ